1 MPITLEIVTPDAK
14 VFSEEVDQ
22 VIVPTS
28 NGKIGVLPHHVP
40 VIDKLVAGDL
50 KVIKDGQTEYLAV
63 GSGFVEVYSE
73 KVSVLTDEAI
83 QIGDRDESDIE
94 EAVKRAQQALEEAK
108 VSNYNAAQIEK
119 LEAAARFA
127 YAQKIAKS
135 KAR

>member
-83 QIGDRDESDIE
+83 QIGGRDESDIE

-108 VSNYNAAQIEK
+108 ASNYNVAQIEK

-127 YAQKIAKS
+127 HAQKIAKS

>member
-94 EAVKRAQQALEEAK
+94 DAVKRAQQALEEAK
-108 VSNYNAAQIEK
+108 ASNYSAAQIEK

-127 YAQKIAKS
+127 LAQKIAKS

>member
-14 VFSEEVDQ
+14 VYSEEVDQ

-63 GSGFVEVYSE
+63 GSGSVEVYSE

-83 QIGDRDESDIE
+83 QISDRDETEIE
-94 EAVKRAQQALEEAK
+94 EAIKRAQEALEEGK
-108 VSNYNAAQIEK
+108 SSNFNAAQMQK

-127 YAQKIAKS
+127 HAQKIAKS

>member
-108 VSNYNAAQIEK
+108 ASNYNVAQIEK

>member
-14 VFSEEVDQ
+14 VYSDEVDQ
-22 VIVPTS
+22 VIVPTF

-40 VIDKLVAGDL
+40 VIDKLIAGDL

-83 QIGDRDESDIE
+83 QISDRDESEIE
-94 EAVKRAQQALEEAK
+94 EAIKRAQEALEEGKA
-108 VSNYNAAQIEK
+108 SNFNAAQIQK

-127 YAQKIAKS
+127 HAQKIAKS
-135 KAR
+135 KDR

>member
-1 MPITLEIVTPDAK
+1 MFCLTTL
-14 VFSEEVDQ
+14 
-22 VIVPTS
+22 
-28 NGKIGVLPHHVP
+28 P

-94 EAVKRAQQALEEAK
+94 EAVKRAAASLGRSKGQQL
-108 VSNYNAAQIEK
+108 
-119 LEAAARFA
+119 
-127 YAQKIAKS
+127 
-135 KAR
+135 

>member
-94 EAVKRAQQALEEAK
+94 DAVKRAQQALEEANA
-108 VSNYNAAQIEK
+108 SNYSAAQIEK

-127 YAQKIAKS
+127 LAQKIAKS

>member
-83 QIGDRDESDIE
+83 QIGNRDESDIE

-108 VSNYNAAQIEK
+108 ASNYNVAQIEK

-127 YAQKIAKS
+127 HAQKIAKS

>member
-94 EAVKRAQQALEEAK
+94 DAVKRAQQALEEANA
-108 VSNYNAAQIEK
+108 SNYSAAQIEK

-127 YAQKIAKS
+127 HAQKIAKS

>member
-108 VSNYNAAQIEK
+108 ASNYNVAQIEK

-127 YAQKIAKS
+127 LAQKIAKS

>member
-108 VSNYNAAQIEK
+108 SSNYNVAQIEK

-127 YAQKIAKS
+127 HAQKIAKS

>member
-14 VFSEEVDQ
+14 VYSEEVDQ

-28 NGKIGVLPHHVP
+28 NGKIGVLPHHIP

-50 KVIKDGQTEYLAV
+50 KVIMDGQTEYLAV

-83 QIGDRDESDIE
+83 QISDRDETEIE
-94 EAVKRAQQALEEAK
+94 EAIKRAQEALEEGKA
-108 VSNYNAAQIEK
+108 SNFNGAQMQK

-127 YAQKIAKS
+127 HAQKIAKS
-135 KAR
+135 KTR

>member
-83 QIGDRDESDIE
+83 QIGDREESDIE

-108 VSNYNAAQIEK
+108 TSNYNAAQIEK

-127 YAQKIAKS
+127 HAQKIAKS

>member
-108 VSNYNAAQIEK
+108 TSNYNVAQIEK

-127 YAQKIAKS
+127 HAQKIAKS

>member
-28 NGKIGVLPHHVP
+28 SGKIGVLPHHVP

-108 VSNYNAAQIEK
+108 TSNYNAAQIEK

-127 YAQKIAKS
+127 HAQKIAKS

>member
-108 VSNYNAAQIEK
+108 ASNYDVAQIEK

-127 YAQKIAKS
+127 HAQKIAKS

>member
-50 KVIKDGQTEYLAV
+50 KAV
-63 GSGFVEVYSE
+63 SYTH
-73 KVSVLTDEAI
+73 LTLPTI
-83 QIGDRDESDIE
+83 LR
-94 EAVKRAQQALEEAK
+94 V
-108 VSNYNAAQIEK
+108 
-119 LEAAARFA
+119 
-127 YAQKIAKS
+127 
-135 KAR
+135 

>member
-28 NGKIGVLPHHVP
+28 SGKIGVLPHLVP

-94 EAVKRAQQALEEAK
+94 DAVKRAQQALEEAK
-108 VSNYNAAQIEK
+108 ASNYNVAQIEK

-127 YAQKIAKS
+127 HAQKIAKS

>member
-50 KVIKDGQTEYLAV
+50 KVIKDGQTEYLDA
-63 GSGFVEVYSE
+63 YSIAPRRRRPRPRAA
-73 KVSVLTDEAI
+73 TAAPHNHCAEAEAS
-83 QIGDRDESDIE
+83 DRLIRGELCGRCTQRSYVDAD
-94 EAVKRAQQALEEAK
+94 
-108 VSNYNAAQIEK
+108 
-119 LEAAARFA
+119 
-127 YAQKIAKS
+127 
-135 KAR
+135 

>member
-63 GSGFVEVYSE
+63 GSGFIEVYSE

-127 YAQKIAKS
+127 HAQKIAKS

>member
-63 GSGFVEVYSE
+63 GSGFIEVYSE

-108 VSNYNAAQIEK
+108 ASNYNVAQIEK

-127 YAQKIAKS
+127 HAQKIAKS

>member
-83 QIGDRDESDIE
+83 QIGNRDESDIE
-94 EAVKRAQQALEEAK
+94 EAVKRAQLALEEAK
-108 VSNYNAAQIEK
+108 ASNYNVAQIEK

-127 YAQKIAKS
+127 HAQKIAKS

>member
-94 EAVKRAQQALEEAK
+94 EAVKRAQQALEDAK
-108 VSNYNAAQIEK
+108 ASNYNVAQIEK

-127 YAQKIAKS
+127 HAQKIAKS

>member
-94 EAVKRAQQALEEAK
+94 EAVKRTQQALEEAK
-108 VSNYNAAQIEK
+108 ASNYNVAQIEK

-127 YAQKIAKS
+127 HAQKIAKS

>member
-83 QIGDRDESDIE
+83 QVGDRDESDIE

-108 VSNYNAAQIEK
+108 TSNYNAAQIEK

-127 YAQKIAKS
+127 HAQKIAKS

>member
-1 MPITLEIVTPDAK
+1 MPITLEIVPPDAK
-14 VFSEEVDQ
+14 VFSDEVDQ

-83 QIGDRDESDIE
+83 QIGNRDESDIE

-108 VSNYNAAQIEK
+108 ASNYNVAQIEK

-127 YAQKIAKS
+127 HAQKIAKS

>member
-94 EAVKRAQQALEEAK
+94 EAVQRAQQALEEAK
-108 VSNYNAAQIEK
+108 SSNYNVAQIEK

-127 YAQKIAKS
+127 HAQKIAKS